1 IKLALIAIE
10 TELLCYPS
18 LGLVSINS
26 CGSHQDMNF
35 KSQINRIMR
44 VVGFTHGH
52 LPMIIYIQN
61 I

>member
-1 IKLALIAIE
+1 MEYLIKLALIAIE

-35 KSQINRIMR
+35 N
-44 VVGFTHGH
+44 
-52 LPMIIYIQN
+52 LL
-61 I
+61 